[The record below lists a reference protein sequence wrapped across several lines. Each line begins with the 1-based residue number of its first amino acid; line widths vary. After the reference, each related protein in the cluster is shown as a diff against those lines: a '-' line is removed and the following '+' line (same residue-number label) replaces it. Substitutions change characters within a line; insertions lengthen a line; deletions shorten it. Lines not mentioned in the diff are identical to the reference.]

1 MEWNPQ
7 VNTLY
12 ALQHGRDNMHR
23 MWPDLYSPW
32 QSAMLPAEELLKV
45 TEGSDAGWPYYYY
58 DQMQGKK
65 VLNPEYGGDGKKE
78 GNGADYLQPLIG
90 FPGHWAPNDIHFYQ
104 GDQFPEHY
112 KNGAFIAFHGSTIRD
127 PYPQAGYFIGFVP
140 FKDGAPSGP
149 WEVFADGFS
158 KVDTI
163 VTTSQAGYRP
173 MGIAMGPD
181 GSLFISESEEGK
193 IWRIMF
199 KGDRTNFGQDQL
211 AEMEQ
216 RKLQPN
222 IKTPDEVSDDLTPLM
237 AEAGGRLYIQHCS
250 ACHMADGKGD
260 GIRFPPLNGSE
271 WVTGNKRDL
280 IKIILTGLEG
290 QITVKGET
298 FLGTMPPL
306 EYLTDMEISQ
316 VLTYV
321 RSNFNNDAVGVREDE
336 VKMVRSGFR
345 VLEDV

>member
-1 MEWNPQ
+1 
-7 VNTLY
+7 
-12 ALQHGRDNMHR
+12 
-23 MWPDLYSPW
+23 
-32 QSAMLPAEELLKV
+32 
-45 TEGSDAGWPYYYY
+45 
-58 DQMQGKK
+58 
-65 VLNPEYGGDGKKE
+65 
-78 GNGADYLQPLIG
+78 
-90 FPGHWAPNDIHFYQ
+90 
-104 GDQFPEHY
+104 
-112 KNGAFIAFHGSTIRD
+112 
-127 PYPQAGYFIGFVP
+127 
-140 FKDGAPSGP
+140 
-149 WEVFADGFS
+149 
-158 KVDTI
+158 
-163 VTTSQAGYRP
+163 

-181 GSLFISESEEGK
+181 GSLYISESEEGK

-199 KGDRTNFGQDQL
+199 KGDKADFGTEQL

-237 AEAGGRLYIQHCS
+237 TEAGGRLYSQHCS

-290 QITVKGET
+290 QITVKGES

-306 EYLTDMEISQ
+306 EYLTDMEISL

-321 RSNFNNDAVGVREDE
+321 RTNFDNDAVEVREDE
-336 VKMVRSGFR
+336 VKMVRRGNR
-345 VLEDV
+345 VREDV